1 MGDVGPRNNTAI
13 DLVRF
18 GSRKVNATTYLYADV
33 TGRILAG
40 TPVPQAP
47 RPTPPPGPPPAN
59 DTDRDGVPDSV
70 GPFPNDFNNDGIPDA
85 ATNGDYDGDGLIDYG
100 FPGGTDYWLNTTIP
114 ANFPAPYA
122 GRFVSVYIGLV
133 QRPVVRGNDVAR
145 FYLDLDGSSATGYAA
160 GSIGADY
167 LVEIQGKQGEIVS
180 SEALQ
185 FNGTNPGE
193 WSWTS
198 IGNAPSAKDESLL
211 EADLPRVSS
220 TNRSEEHTSE
230 L

>member
-1 MGDVGPRNNTAI
+1 MGDVGPRNNPAI

-70 GPFPNDFNNDGIPDA
+70 DPFPYDFNNDGIPDT
-85 ATNGDYDGDGLIDYG
+85 ATNGDYDGDGIIDYG

-114 ANFPAPYA
+114 NTFPPPFP
-122 GRFVSVYIGLV
+122 GRAVSLYIGPTS
-133 QRPVVRGNDVAR
+133 RPPLFGEDVLR
-145 FYLDLDGSSATGYAA
+145 LFLDIDNSTWSGYAI
-160 GSIGADY
+160 GGIGADR
-167 LVEIQGKQGEIVS
+167 LVEVRGK
-180 SEALQ
+180 
-185 FNGTNPGE
+185 
-193 WSWTS
+193 
-198 IGNAPSAKDESLL
+198 
-211 EADLPRVSS
+211 
-220 TNRSEEHTSE
+220 
-230 L
+230 